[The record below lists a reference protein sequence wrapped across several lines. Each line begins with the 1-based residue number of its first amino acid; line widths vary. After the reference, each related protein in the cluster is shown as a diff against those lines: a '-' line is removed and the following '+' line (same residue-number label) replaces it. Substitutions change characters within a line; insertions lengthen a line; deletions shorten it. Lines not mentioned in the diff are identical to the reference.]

1 MTKGHSNPDD
11 RAEAND
17 PVWRLLGQV
26 PPPEPDAWFTVRT
39 LARCRH
45 EGATPEPRGWLALS
59 RFWRWTLGT
68 GLGVSLAVVLLAR
81 THTETP
87 APVDQPNVQEA
98 FEVLASFGPD
108 PDSSNNSSSWQ
119 DTSY

>member
-1 MTKGHSNPDD
+1 MTKGHLNHDD
-11 RAEAND
+11 LAEAND

-26 PPPEPDAWFTVRT
+26 PPPPPDGWFVVRT

-45 EGATPEPRGWLALS
+45 EAAAPGSRGLPALS

-68 GLGVSLAVVLLAR
+68 GLGVSLALLLLVR
-81 THTETP
+81 PHSDTP
-87 APVDQPNVQEA
+87 APADPPNVQEA

-108 PDSSNNSSSWQ
+108 TDSSNNPSPWP
-119 DTSY
+119 DNSY